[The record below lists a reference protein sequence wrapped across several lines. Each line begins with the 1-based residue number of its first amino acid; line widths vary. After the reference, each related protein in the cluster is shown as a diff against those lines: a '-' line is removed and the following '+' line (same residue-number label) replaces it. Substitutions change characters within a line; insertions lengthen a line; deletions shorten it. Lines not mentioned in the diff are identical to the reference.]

1 MNPRA
6 LEPFVSTNLEKSL
19 MFKLFKTV
27 NLLAALSLFLIS
39 GCATLPKD
47 FERPESYAY
56 TDTANTSFGK
66 AISGK
71 AAEHPG
77 KSGFRLLGNGLDAFV
92 SRALLAHFAEI
103 CL

>member
-1 MNPRA
+1 
-6 LEPFVSTNLEKSL
+6 

-56 TDTANTSFGK
+56 TDTANTSGK
-66 AISGK
+66 LNIVILQMNWR
-71 AAEHPG
+71 
-77 KSGFRLLGNGLDAFV
+77 RL
-92 SRALLAHFAEI
+92 SS
-103 CL
+103 